1 MALTLRR
8 RDRHDDNG
16 HRHITL
22 QLPLD
27 RARLRALR
35 RRVELRGL
43 HTHLEHRAHRERVR
57 LFALRAVGGAWRSG

>member
-43 HTHLEHRAHRERVR
+43 HTHPEHRAHR
-57 LFALRAVGGAWRSG
+57 